1 MTVGSKTESGASA
14 LLDSQ
19 TVLLVDDDDRLR
31 ERMAKALRDRG
42 YGVRTADGYDAA
54 ILLAKA
60 EPPELAV
67 VDLKMPGRSGLE
79 LVRDLSALDAGIRI
93 VVLTGYGSIATAV
106 DAVRLGAL
114 QYLTKPTDADELIAA
129 FERAG
134 QPPLTTTAVDV
145 QIPSLAQA
153 EWEHIQRV
161 LSESGGNISEAARR
175 LGLHRRSL
183 QRKLSKYPPGK

>member
-1 MTVGSKTESGASA
+1 
-14 LLDSQ
+14 
-19 TVLLVDDDDRLR
+19 
-31 ERMAKALRDRG
+31 MAKALRDRG

-134 QPPLTTTAVDV
+134 QPPLTTTAVEV